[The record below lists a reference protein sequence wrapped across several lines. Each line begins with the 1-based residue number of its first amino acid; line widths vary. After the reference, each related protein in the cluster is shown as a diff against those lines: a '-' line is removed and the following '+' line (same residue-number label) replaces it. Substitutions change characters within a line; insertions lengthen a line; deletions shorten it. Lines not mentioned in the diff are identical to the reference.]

1 MGKIYALTRG
11 PVARRR
17 PTGRRSGRALHF
29 TRSELHQLLSLYSR
43 RVARGEW
50 RDYAIDQD
58 GGLAAFSVFR
68 HSHERPLYTITKRWS
83 APGQSV
89 EYLVL
94 QQQLP
99 LGSGGLSRRGSER
112 DRGAPPDRV
121 LGQPRRVSPEL
132 APRRG
137 RPAGDVEGH

>member
-1 MGKIYALTRG
+1 MGKVYALTPRG
-11 PVARRR
+11 AKRQR
-17 PTGRRSGRALHF
+17 PSRALRF

-83 APGQSV
+83 SPREAV
-89 EYLVL
+89 EYLVVRNHCPLAQAPCLDEALSAIEERL
-94 QQQLP
+94 QI
-99 LGSGGLSRRGSER
+99 
-112 DRGAPPDRV
+112 
-121 LGQPRRVSPEL
+121 VS
-132 APRRG
+132 
-137 RPAGDVEGH
+137 

>member
-1 MGKIYALTRG
+1 MGNIYSLT
-11 PVARRR
+11 PRRAV
-17 PTGRRSGRALHF
+17 RRHPNRALHF
-29 TRSELHQLLSLYSR
+29 TRSELHQLLTLYSR

-83 APGQSV
+83 SPRQGV

-94 QQQLP
+94 RNHRRLAEAAC
-99 LGSGGLSRRGSER
+99 LDDALSAIEGR
-112 DRGAPPDRV
+112 
-121 LGQPRRVSPEL
+121 LQIVS
-132 APRRG
+132 
-137 RPAGDVEGH
+137 

>member
-1 MGKIYALTRG
+1 MGGIWAARETQRTTMGNIYALTGG
-11 PVARRR
+11 PAARLR
-17 PTGRRSGRALHF
+17 PTGRRPSRALNF

-83 APGQSV
+83 APGQAV

-94 QQQLP
+94 RNNCRLAAAAR
-99 LGSGGLSRRGSER
+99 LDEALSAIEGR
-112 DRGAPPDRV
+112 
-121 LGQPRRVSPEL
+121 LQIVS
-132 APRRG
+132 
-137 RPAGDVEGH
+137 

>member
-1 MGKIYALTRG
+1 MGKIYSLKPRSKAK
-11 PVARRR
+11 RRA
-17 PTGRRSGRALHF
+17 GRTLHF

-68 HSHERPLYTITKRWS
+68 HSHDRPLYTITKSWS
-83 APGQSV
+83 SPDEAV

-94 QQQLP
+94 RDHYRLAQATCLDDA
-99 LGSGGLSRRGSER
+99 LSAIEKR
-112 DRGAPPDRV
+112 P
-121 LGQPRRVSPEL
+121 QIVS
-132 APRRG
+132 
-137 RPAGDVEGH
+137 

>member
-1 MGKIYALTRG
+1 MGKVYALSPRG
-11 PVARRR
+11 AKRRR
-17 PTGRRSGRALHF
+17 PSRDLHF

-83 APGQSV
+83 SPHQSV
-89 EYLVL
+89 EYLVVRNHCPLAQADCLDEALSAIEERL
-94 QQQLP
+94 QI
-99 LGSGGLSRRGSER
+99 
-112 DRGAPPDRV
+112 
-121 LGQPRRVSPEL
+121 VS
-132 APRRG
+132 
-137 RPAGDVEGH
+137 

>member
-1 MGKIYALTRG
+1 MGKVYSLT
-11 PVARRR
+11 PRRATRQR
-17 PTGRRSGRALHF
+17 PNRALHF

-83 APGQSV
+83 SPHQAV
-89 EYLVL
+89 EYLVVRNHCRLARAACLDDALSAIEERL
-94 QQQLP
+94 QI
-99 LGSGGLSRRGSER
+99 
-112 DRGAPPDRV
+112 
-121 LGQPRRVSPEL
+121 VS
-132 APRRG
+132 
-137 RPAGDVEGH
+137 

>member
-1 MGKIYALTRG
+1 MGKIYSLRSRRA
-11 PVARRR
+11 VRRR
-17 PTGRRSGRALHF
+17 PKRVLHF
-29 TRSELHQLLSLYSR
+29 TRSELHQLLTLYSR

-94 QQQLP
+94 RNNCRLAAAAC
-99 LGSGGLSRRGSER
+99 LDEALSAIEGR
-112 DRGAPPDRV
+112 
-121 LGQPRRVSPEL
+121 LQIVS
-132 APRRG
+132 
-137 RPAGDVEGH
+137 

>member
-1 MGKIYALTRG
+1 MGKVYSLQRRNR
-11 PVARRR
+11 VRRR
-17 PTGRRSGRALHF
+17 PNRALHF

-68 HSHERPLYTITKRWS
+68 HTHERPLYTITKHWS
-83 APGQSV
+83 CPRQSV

-94 QQQLP
+94 RDYRRLAQTACLDDA
-99 LGSGGLSRRGSER
+99 LSVIEQR
-112 DRGAPPDRV
+112 
-121 LGQPRRVSPEL
+121 LQIVS
-132 APRRG
+132 
-137 RPAGDVEGH
+137 